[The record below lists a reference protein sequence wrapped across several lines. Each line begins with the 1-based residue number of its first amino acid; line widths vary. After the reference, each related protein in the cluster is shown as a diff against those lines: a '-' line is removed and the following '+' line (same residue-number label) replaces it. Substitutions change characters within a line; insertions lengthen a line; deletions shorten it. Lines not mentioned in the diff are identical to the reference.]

1 MPNIFQSGIFSWHY
15 TFYTLGCSLHCTF
28 EITWRL
34 AGSADVS
41 SASEAWESIIRLA
54 SRQAGVHVDKID
66 WFRTDFVNWS
76 VFCAIV
82 MINENY
88 FAANGCSL
96 LFFDRQARRL
106 SDERYGKYHADE
118 TSALPGGLSVILS
131 NSGFFVPFYVE
142 SRLHPLFLLL
152 PAISQDWKTESGR
165 DDLTGVF

>member
-1 MPNIFQSGIFSWHY
+1 
-15 TFYTLGCSLHCTF
+15 
-28 EITWRL
+28 
-34 AGSADVS
+34 
-41 SASEAWESIIRLA
+41 
-54 SRQAGVHVDKID
+54 
-66 WFRTDFVNWS
+66 
-76 VFCAIV
+76 

-142 SRLHPLFLLL
+142 SRLHHNYNLLKTKYL
-152 PAISQDWKTESGR
+152 PNGNMMEYRYYVRIKRTNT
-165 DDLTGVF
+165 LL

>member
-1 MPNIFQSGIFSWHY
+1 
-15 TFYTLGCSLHCTF
+15 
-28 EITWRL
+28 
-34 AGSADVS
+34 
-41 SASEAWESIIRLA
+41 
-54 SRQAGVHVDKID
+54 
-66 WFRTDFVNWS
+66 
-76 VFCAIV
+76 

-142 SRLHPLFLLL
+142 SRLHPLFLNCQVIFEL
-152 PAISQDWKTESGR
+152 PSCFELSSYFELSR
-165 DDLTGVF
+165 

>member
-1 MPNIFQSGIFSWHY
+1 
-15 TFYTLGCSLHCTF
+15 
-28 EITWRL
+28 
-34 AGSADVS
+34 
-41 SASEAWESIIRLA
+41 
-54 SRQAGVHVDKID
+54 
-66 WFRTDFVNWS
+66 
-76 VFCAIV
+76 

-142 SRLHPLFLLL
+142 SRLHLKEENGPIDL
-152 PAISQDWKTESGR
+152 IKTKKEIFNER
-165 DDLTGVF
+165 ELN

>member
-1 MPNIFQSGIFSWHY
+1 
-15 TFYTLGCSLHCTF
+15 
-28 EITWRL
+28 
-34 AGSADVS
+34 
-41 SASEAWESIIRLA
+41 
-54 SRQAGVHVDKID
+54 
-66 WFRTDFVNWS
+66 
-76 VFCAIV
+76 

-142 SRLHPLFLLL
+142 SRLHPYQSYFQSGKKLQVTAIQTASVISLYIRELLREVFAEILSVTTPALF
-152 PAISQDWKTESGR
+152 E
-165 DDLTGVF
+165 